1 MAIYN
6 REEFLSRIAEKL
18 GREQKIEPVDRPTWT
33 KAPHLELYRNFS
45 IDDLVNMFETQC
57 NVIHTHYKQTSVAEL
72 PHVLQECFDE
82 VNAQKIVIAGDPRIE
97 EYGLNSF
104 FTNRTE
110 SDFHVHTWEAD
121 KGDEN
126 IEFAA
131 IADVGITFSDITLAE
146 SGTVVLLNDSGG
158 KGRSVSLL
166 PRTYIAI
173 IPKSSFVPRMT
184 QAMQQIHMR
193 VKERKSLPS
202 CINLI
207 SGPSNSAD
215 IEMNLIVGVHGPVSA
230 TYIVVSDK

>member
-18 GREQKIEPVDRPTWT
+18 GREQKIESVNRPTWT
-33 KAPHLELYRNFS
+33 TAPHLELYRDFS
-45 IDDLVNMFETQC
+45 KDDLVNMFETQC
-57 NVIHTHYKQTSVAEL
+57 DVIHTHFKQTSVAEL
-72 PHVLQECFDE
+72 PHLLRECFDE
-82 VNAQKIVIAGDPRIE
+82 LNAQKVVIAGDPRIE
-97 EYGLNSF
+97 EYGLNRF
-104 FTNRTE
+104 FTKLTE
-110 SDFHVHTWEAD
+110 SDFYVHTWEAD

-131 IADVGITFSDITLAE
+131 NADVGITFSDITLAE

-184 QAMQQIHMR
+184 QAMQQIHIR
-193 VKERKSLPS
+193 VNEGKLLPS

-215 IEMNLIVGVHGPVSA
+215 IEMNLIVGVHGPVRA